1 MRKNKVLSISIVLV
15 LLVAAAGIS
24 YTSVVA
30 RPYSGA
36 TAPGLGAADGFSALA
51 ALSADSANTTTL
63 GGNLGLSPGVETSR
77 TGPWIVGGSEYFGP
91 LTLAGNAQTDA
102 LGAYNNLAGQG
113 SDGVWSLVT
122 NPLPGVWTT
131 ASSATFAGTLTLNGG
146 YDDVWV
152 FQVGDSLTFTG
163 SVVMSGEAQACHVFW
178 QVGENTTIESGSSFI
193 GTVISENDITLVS
206 GANVSGRVISL
217 VGALTTD
224 NNTISMPPCNSA
236 QAGPPDNPQPESGST
251 EAFVGT
257 QTALT
262 ATAQA
267 SRAGVPSTGGAP
279 LQGDGTIWLILGF
292 TGLIVTILFYLTR
305 KNQRNNGS
313 K

>member
-1 MRKNKVLSISIVLV
+1 MKTNKVLTISIILI

-24 YTSVVA
+24 YTGVIA

-51 ALSADSANTTTL
+51 ALSATSANTTTL
-63 GGNLGLSPGVETSR
+63 AGNLGLSPGVESSR
-77 TGPWIVGGSEYFGP
+77 TGPWNVGGTEYFGP
-91 LTLAGNAQTDA
+91 STLAGNAQTDA
-102 LGAYNNLAGQG
+102 LGAYTNLANQG
-113 SDGVWSLVT
+113 SDGAWSGTT
-122 NPLPGVWTT
+122 NPNPGVW
-131 ASSATFAGTLTLNGG
+131 SSGSSETFTGTLTLTGG

-152 FQVGDSLTFTG
+152 FQIPASLTFSG
-163 SVVMSGEAQACHVFW
+163 SVVMEGDAQACHVFW
-178 QVGENTTIESGSSFI
+178 QVGEDTTIASGSTFV
-193 GTVISENDITLVS
+193 GTLISENNIVLVS

-236 QAGPPDNPQPESGST
+236 QAGPPDNPQPERGST

-262 ATAQA
+262 ATAQS

-279 LQGDGTIWLILGF
+279 LQGDGTIWFVLGF
-292 TGLIVTILFYLTR
+292 SILIVAILFYLTR
-305 KNQRNNGS
+305 KNLRNNGS